1 MRLASF
7 LRIGCA
13 ALVLGLAA
21 AAPVAAAPLDSTVIR
36 ITSEGRAGQALW
48 GVYAVD
54 LKTGR
59 EVASVNADRLFLP
72 ASNRKLV
79 TAALATQHFA
89 ADDRISTA
97 VEAREVSG
105 GTASGVVVRA
115 AGDPSWC
122 AVLQGGRP
130 GRAVLSRLA
139 KQIAGG
145 GVRRIDGDIAIDVSR
160 FDDPEP
166 MPPAWSW
173 DEFSASYASTPS
185 ALAVDM
191 NLAGVKIQPGVR
203 GEPPRVEFTHPVRP
217 FEIRN
222 TARTGAAGA
231 APTLVVDRDLSGS
244 TVLLAGVLPADAQP
258 ATRSIPMGEP
268 VMTTGQMFALA
279 LRDAGIE
286 FTGDVVIAQ
295 ERPAASVT
303 LGTVEGA
310 EISMILR
317 ECMEESNNFLAES
330 LYLLAGGRKYGRMGY
345 RASRSAEAD
354 YWKRLK
360 VDVTDIESSDGS
372 GLSRENLISP
382 RAMVALLR
390 DRASSDWFVA
400 ALPVSGRTG
409 TLRYRLSENG
419 LAGRVQA
426 KTGTL
431 DGVSALSGYVRT
443 EGGRT
448 IAFSVF
454 ANNYTCSAATIRASI
469 DRIVAE
475 IARQ

>member
-1 MRLASF
+1 
-7 LRIGCA
+7 
-13 ALVLGLAA
+13 
-21 AAPVAAAPLDSTVIR
+21 
-36 ITSEGRAGQALW
+36 
-48 GVYAVD
+48 
-54 LKTGR
+54 
-59 EVASVNADRLFLP
+59 
-72 ASNRKLV
+72 
-79 TAALATQHFA
+79 
-89 ADDRISTA
+89 
-97 VEAREVSG
+97 
-105 GTASGVVVRA
+105 
-115 AGDPSWC
+115 
-122 AVLQGGRP
+122 
-130 GRAVLSRLA
+130 
-139 KQIAGG
+139 
-145 GVRRIDGDIAIDVSR
+145 
-160 FDDPEP
+160 
-166 MPPAWSW
+166 
-173 DEFSASYASTPS
+173 
-185 ALAVDM
+185 
-191 NLAGVKIQPGVR
+191 
-203 GEPPRVEFTHPVRP
+203 
-217 FEIRN
+217 
-222 TARTGAAGA
+222 
-231 APTLVVDRDLSGS
+231 
-244 TVLLAGVLPADAQP
+244 
-258 ATRSIPMGEP
+258 
-268 VMTTGQMFALA
+268 MTTGQMFALA

-390 DRASSDWFVA
+390 DKASSDWFVA